1 MKQKE
6 FVSINENEKEELL
19 FDDEKKGLD
28 INALFCAYVILIFS
42 LFIVLPKI
50 YLSSNIY
57 YISRDISKLQTQE
70 NLLKE
75 ENNRLERDL
84 EDVRFKYLMMN
95 LN

>member
-1 MKQKE
+1 MKE
-6 FVSINENEKEELL
+6 FQRIDEKEKEELF
-19 FDDEKKGLD
+19 FDNQKKGLD
-28 INALFCAYVILIFS
+28 INALFWAYVILIFS
-42 LFIVLPKI
+42 LIIVLPKI
-50 YLSSNIY
+50 YLASNIY
-57 YISRDISKLQTQE
+57 YVSRDISKLQTQE

>member
-1 MKQKE
+1 MKE
-6 FVSINENEKEELL
+6 FQRIDEKEKEEL
-19 FDDEKKGLD
+19 FFEDEKKGLD
-28 INALFCAYVILIFS
+28 INALFWAYVILVFS
-42 LFIVLPKI
+42 LVIVLPKI
-50 YLSSNIY
+50 YLASNIY
-57 YISRDISKLQTQE
+57 YVSRDISKLQTQE

>member
-1 MKQKE
+1 MKVKE
-6 FVSINENEKEELL
+6 FQRIDEKEKEELF
-19 FDDEKKGLD
+19 FDDPKKGLD
-28 INALFCAYVILIFS
+28 INALFWAYVILIFS
-42 LFIVLPKI
+42 LVIVLPKI
-50 YLSSNIY
+50 YLASNIY
-57 YISRDISKLQTQE
+57 YVSRDISKLQTQE

>member
-1 MKQKE
+1 MKE
-6 FVSINENEKEELL
+6 FQRIDEKEKEEL
-19 FDDEKKGLD
+19 FFEDEKKGLD
-28 INALFCAYVILIFS
+28 INALFWAYVILIFS
-42 LFIVLPKI
+42 LVIVLPKI
-50 YLSSNIY
+50 YLASNIY
-57 YISRDISKLQTQE
+57 YVSRDISKLKTQE

>member
-1 MKQKE
+1 MKVKE
-6 FVSINENEKEELL
+6 FQRIDEKEKEELF
-19 FDDEKKGLD
+19 FDDSKKGLD
-28 INALFCAYVILIFS
+28 INALFWAYVILIFS
-42 LFIVLPKI
+42 LIIVLPKI
-50 YLSSNIY
+50 YLASNIY
-57 YISRDISKLQTQE
+57 YVSRDISKLQTQE

>member
-1 MKQKE
+1 MKE
-6 FVSINENEKEELL
+6 FQRIDEKEKEELF
-19 FDDEKKGLD
+19 FDDAKKGLD
-28 INALFCAYVILIFS
+28 INALFWAYVILIFS
-42 LFIVLPKI
+42 LVVVLPKI
-50 YLSSNIY
+50 YLASNIY
-57 YISRDISKLQTQE
+57 YVSRDISKLQTQE

>member
-1 MKQKE
+1 MKE
-6 FVSINENEKEELL
+6 FQRIDEKEKEEL
-19 FDDEKKGLD
+19 FFEDEKKGLD
-28 INALFCAYVILIFS
+28 INALFWAYVILIFS
-42 LFIVLPKI
+42 LVIVLPKI
-50 YLSSNIY
+50 YLASNIY
-57 YISRDISKLQTQE
+57 YVSRDISKLQTQE

>member
-1 MKQKE
+1 MKE
-6 FVSINENEKEELL
+6 FQRIDEKEKEELF
-19 FDDEKKGLD
+19 FDNQKKGLD
-28 INALFCAYVILIFS
+28 INALFWAYVILIFS
-42 LFIVLPKI
+42 LLIVLPKI
-50 YLSSNIY
+50 YLASNIY
-57 YISRDISKLQTQE
+57 YVSRDISKLQTQE

>member
-1 MKQKE
+1 MRE
-6 FVSINENEKEELL
+6 SISIDKNEKEELF
-19 FDDEKKGLD
+19 FDDEKKGLN
-28 INALFCAYVILIFS
+28 INALFWAYVILAFS
-42 LFIVLPKI
+42 LVIVLPKI
-50 YLSSNIY
+50 YLASNIY

-75 ENNRLERDL
+75 ENNRLEREL

>member
-1 MKQKE
+1 MKE
-6 FVSINENEKEELL
+6 FQRINEEEKEELF
-19 FDDEKKGLD
+19 FDEEKKGLD
-28 INALFCAYVILIFS
+28 ITSLFWAYVILVFS

-50 YLSSNIY
+50 YLASNIY
-57 YISRDISKLQTQE
+57 YVSRDISKLQTQE